1 MWIVRLA
8 LRRPYTFAVFALLLL
23 ILGPLSILNTPV
35 DIFPNIDIPVVSIVW
50 QYQGLSAV
58 DLASRIVTI
67 TERTLTTTVDN
78 IEHIESQTLDGVSVE
93 KVYFQPHVNIA
104 TAIGQITAISQT
116 QLRMLPVGTT
126 PPLVIVYTASSV
138 PILQL
143 GLSGEGLSEQQLNDF
158 GLNFIR
164 TQLATVEG
172 ASSPFPYGGKQREVM
187 VDLNLQALQARGL
200 SPNDVVNAIGVQ
212 NLVLP
217 SGTIKVGTY
226 EYQLATNSAP
236 TTIQGLNDI
245 PIKSVNGAVVYVK
258 DVAHVRD
265 GFPPQ
270 TNIVRVD
277 GQRASLMT
285 VQKNGNVSTLDII
298 SHIRALL
305 PSIAASLPPQLR
317 ITPLS
322 DQSIFVRGA
331 IGGVVREGIIAGCL
345 TGVMILVFLGSW
357 RSTLIIAVSIP
368 LSILVSLIVLSALGE
383 TINIMTLGGL
393 ALAVGILVDDATVEI
408 ENINRNLE
416 EGKEVEQAILDGA
429 AQIAIPAFVS
439 TLSICIVFVPMFFMG
454 GVAKFLFVPLAE
466 AVIFAMLASYFLSRT
481 VVPTMAKFLL
491 QEHDPASEQQKHK
504 SRNPFIRAQLA
515 FEYRFEQ
522 LRTFYF
528 RVLQLAIGHSAVFL
542 ILFFVFTIGSFALLY
557 PWLGQDFFPSV
568 DAGSFKLH
576 VRAPTGTRI
585 EETARLCDQVDTAIR
600 REIPKQEVVSIID
613 NIGIPFSGINLSY
626 TSSGVVSAADADI
639 TVQLTEKHHPTDDY
653 VQDLRAKLNDEFP
666 GTTFYTLPVDMVTQ
680 ILNFGLPAPIDIQVI
695 GNNLQGNREFIDRL
709 LKDISYVPGTADLR
723 IQQPFNTPHFLVN
736 VDRTKAQAIGLSQRD
751 VAGSLLASTAGSYQ
765 TAPTFW
771 LDPRN
776 GVSYNVSAQTPQYDL
791 QSLVDLENI
800 PVTAPGSAAVTVSP
814 SPFLSVGAASLTP
827 VGTGATPSIASGV
840 APIQILG
847 NLSNIVRGAEPTTV
861 SHYNIAPALDIYG
874 NVVNSDLRSVS
885 EKIAKIVAQHRKE
898 LPRGS
903 QIIIRGQVETMNSS
917 FIGLTSGLAFSI
929 LLVYLLIVVNFQSW
943 LDPFMII
950 AALPAALCGIV
961 WMLFITGTHISVP
974 ALTGSI
980 MTMGVATANS
990 ILVISFAREQMEE
1003 NVGDARAAA
1012 LQAGYTRFRP
1022 VLMTALAMIIGMVP
1036 MALGLGDGGEQNA
1049 PLGRAVIGGLLL
1061 ATAATLFFVP
1071 TLFSV
1076 IHGWLANRRRRT
1088 AAVAAPTDLED

>member
-23 ILGPLSILNTPV
+23 IIGPLSILNTPV
-35 DIFPNIDIPVVSIVW
+35 DIFPAINIPVVSIVW
-50 QYQGLSAV
+50 QYSGLSAV
-58 DLASRIVTI
+58 DMANRIVTI

-78 IEHIESQTLDGVSVE
+78 IDHLESQSLDGVGVV
-93 KVYFQPHVNIA
+93 KVYFQPKVTVA
-104 TAIGQITAISQT
+104 TAIAQITAVSQT
-116 QLRMLPVGTT
+116 QLRQLPQGTT
-126 PPLVIVYTASSV
+126 PPLIITYTASSV

-143 GLSGEGLSEQQLNDF
+143 GLSGQGLSEQQLNDF

-164 TQLATVEG
+164 TQFATVEG
-172 ASSPFPYGGKQREVM
+172 AESPYPYGGKQRQVQ
-187 VDLNLQALQARGL
+187 VDLNLPALQARGL
-200 SPNDVVNAIGVQ
+200 SPSDVVNAIGAQ
-212 NLVLP
+212 NLILP
-217 SGTIKVGTY
+217 SGTLKVGSL

-236 TTIQGLNDI
+236 TTIAGLNDL
-245 PIKSVNGAVVYVK
+245 PIRSVNGAIVYIH

-277 GQRASLMT
+277 GQRASLMS
-285 VQKNGNVSTLDII
+285 VLKNGDVSTLDII
-298 SHIRALL
+298 KRIRALL
-305 PSIAASLPPQLR
+305 PTIAQQLPPQLR

-331 IGGVVREGIIAGCL
+331 IEGVVREGIIAGCL

-368 LSILVSLIVLSALGE
+368 LSILVSLIVLGMLGE

-429 AQIAIPAFVS
+429 SQIAIPAFVS
-439 TLSICIVFVPMFFMG
+439 TISICIVFVPMFFMG
-454 GVAKFLFVPLAE
+454 GVAKYLFVPLAE

-481 VVPTMAKFLL
+481 VVPTMAKYLL
-491 QEHDPASEQQKHK
+491 QEHDTEKEGQKK
-504 SRNPFIRAQLA
+504 QSRNPLVRAQLA

-528 RVLQLAIGHSAVFL
+528 RVLQLCIEHSAVFL
-542 ILFFVFTIGSFALLY
+542 ILFFAFSIGSFALLY

-568 DAGSFKLH
+568 DAGQFKLH
-576 VRAPTGTRI
+576 VRARTGTRI
-585 EETARLCDQVDTAIR
+585 EQTALLCDRIDNAIR
-600 REIPKQEVVSIID
+600 QEIPKSEVVSIID
-613 NIGIPFSGINLSY
+613 NIGIPYSGLNLSY
-626 TSSGVVSAADADI
+626 TSTGVVGAADADI
-639 TVQLTEKHHPTDDY
+639 TVALAEKHHPTDIY
-653 VQDLRAKLNDEFP
+653 VQHLRARLNQEFP
-666 GTTFYTLPVDMVTQ
+666 GVTFYTLPVDMVTQ

-695 GNNLQGNREFIDRL
+695 GRDIQGNRVFIDKL
-709 LKDISYVPGTADLR
+709 LKDISYVPGTADLH
-723 IQQPFNTPHFLVN
+723 IQQPFDNPHFLVN
-736 VDRTKAQAIGLSQRD
+736 VDRSKAQAIGLTQRD
-751 VAGSLLASTAGSYQ
+751 VAGSLLAATSGSYQ
-765 TAPTFW
+765 TSPTYW

-776 GVSYNVSAQTPQYDL
+776 DVSYNISAQSPQYDL
-791 QSLVDLENI
+791 QSLADLAKI
-800 PVTAPGSAAVTVSP
+800 PLTASSTATSLSP
-814 SPFLSVGAASLTP
+814 SPYLTVGSAGVAPATTGAAPTP
-827 VGTGATPSIASGV
+827 GQGV
-840 APIQILG
+840 QPIQILG
-847 NLSNIVRGAEPTTV
+847 NVATLIRGSEQATV
-861 SHYNIAPALDIYG
+861 SHYNIAPVLDIYG

-885 EKIAKIVAQHRKE
+885 DKIVQIIAQHRKE

-903 QIIIRGQVETMNSS
+903 QVVLRGQVETMNSS

-943 LDPFMII
+943 LDPFMIV
-950 AALPAALCGIV
+950 AALPAALAGIV
-961 WMLFITGTHISVP
+961 WMLFLTNTHISVP

-1003 NVGDARAAA
+1003 TVGDARAAA
-1012 LQAGYTRFRP
+1012 LAAGYTRFRP

-1049 PLGRAVIGGLLL
+1049 PLGRSVIGGLLF

-1071 TLFSV
+1071 TFFSV
-1076 IHGWLANRRRRT
+1076 IHGWLGTRNERVAKAS
-1088 AAVAAPTDLED
+1088 AAADLED